1 MWESKYVLTC
11 LTILI
16 TKVLIMSLFSSNDEE
31 FYKVKLLITRAY
43 KCVVVF
49 SFSVCFLTSNINLSE
64 VLLTWNKDI
73 RTRLFTRCKI
83 YDKYRPRNTTHT
95 REKTRTNIEIRNR
108 IIIIHVILNEME

>member
-43 KCVVVF
+43 KCVVTF
-49 SFSVCFLTSNINLSE
+49 FSVCFLTSNINLFE
-64 VLLTWNKDI
+64 VLLTLNRDI
-73 RTRLFTRCKI
+73 RTRLFSRCKI
-83 YDKYRPRNTTHT
+83 YETYRPRNTTHT
-95 REKTRTNIEIRNR
+95 REKILTNIEIRNL